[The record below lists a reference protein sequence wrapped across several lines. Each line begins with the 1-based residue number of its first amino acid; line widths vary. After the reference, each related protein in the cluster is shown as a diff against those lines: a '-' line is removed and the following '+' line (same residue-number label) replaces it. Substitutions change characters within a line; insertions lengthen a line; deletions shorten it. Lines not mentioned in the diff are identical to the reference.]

1 MGVASGLAR
10 VARFFKMMVD
20 MDEWPV
26 YVLDRDI
33 LDRSIAVLFV
43 CIVFGTL
50 NCGCCNREVTS
61 LLRWPLAQVL
71 L

>member
-1 MGVASGLAR
+1 MGVVSGLAG
-10 VARFFKMMVD
+10 VVRFFKMMVD
-20 MDEWPV
+20 ADDWPV
-26 YVLDRDI
+26 YV

-43 CIVFGTL
+43 HIVLGTL